1 MKLDLNGSFEVPSTM
16 DETWSLLTDPD
27 RMVPLLPM
35 YREHRLIEAG
45 RFSVILEV
53 GVPQVKGKVEAQVQ
67 MHTQVPGR
75 QALFVSSAKHV
86 LGMADSEISFDLEK
100 LNHGTQVRW
109 TSATVVRG
117 TLASLANGLLEPLA
131 RRNVQAM
138 IDALSQA
145 LAGPVVPEPSLAQGQ
160 DDASLARRRPVSWW
174 RRLLAWLSG
183 SSRSQA

>member
-1 MKLDLNGSFEVPSTM
+1 MKLDLNGSFEVPSAT
-16 DETWSLLTDPD
+16 DETWALLTDPD

-35 YREHRLIEAG
+35 YREHRLIEEG

-100 LNHGTQVRW
+100 LNRGTKVTW

-138 IDALSQA
+138 IDALSRA
-145 LAGPVVPEPSLAQGQ
+145 LEGSGASEPSLVQGQ
-160 DDASLARRRPVSWW
+160 EDNSLEHKRTVSWW

-183 SSRSQA
+183 TSGSQA

>member
-1 MKLDLNGSFEVPSTM
+1 MKLDLNGSFEVPSAM
-16 DETWSLLTDPD
+16 DETWALLTDPD

-35 YREHRLIEAG
+35 YREHRLIEEG
-45 RFSVILEV
+45 RFSVTLEV
-53 GVPQVKGKVEAQVQ
+53 GVPQVKGKVDAQVQ
-67 MHTQVPGR
+67 MHTRVPGS
-75 QALFVSSAKHV
+75 QAVFVSSAKHV
-86 LGMADSEISFDLEK
+86 LGMADSEVSFDLER
-100 LNHGTQVRW
+100 LNQGTKVNW

-145 LAGPVVPEPSLAQGQ
+145 LAGPAASEPLQDQGQ
-160 DDASLARRRPVSWW
+160 QDAHSAHTRPTSWW

-183 SSRSQA
+183 SSRGRA